1 MATDERM
8 KNLQA
13 LLGEGEDLNYKNF
26 CRPFGDNMGMVCGE
40 SAGFAILMSDRLALE
55 TGANIR
61 GAFLNVNINADGNKK
76 SISGPGAGNYFSV
89 GKTFKDIEKVFGE
102 KVLQNQSCFIAHG
115 TGTPL
120 NRITESHIMSTFA
133 KEFQVSNLPV
143 TSIKSK
149 LGHTMG
155 TAGMDQIWSALGA
168 LESQKLSGICTIPK
182 LADDVFTENL
192 DYFLEDREFEN
203 KKDVVFLNSKGF
215 GGNNATS
222 ALISKDLTLELLN
235 KRYRNSELNKWQGL
249 QEKTLES
256 RAQNKLAAINN
267 EIEPIYEFDKDV
279 LDLTD
284 LNISRTNIKTSTGF
298 DYELTSDLGD
308 EDYSV

>member
-1 MATDERM
+1 M
-8 KNLQA
+8 
-13 LLGEGEDLNYKNF
+13 
-26 CRPFGDNMGMVCGE
+26 
-40 SAGFAILMSDRLALE
+40 
-55 TGANIR
+55 
-61 GAFLNVNINADGNKK
+61 
-76 SISGPGAGNYFSV
+76 
-89 GKTFKDIEKVFGE
+89 
-102 KVLQNQSCFIAHG
+102 LQNQSCFIAHG

-133 KEFQVSNLPV
+133 KEFQVNNMPV
-143 TSIKSK
+143 TSVKSK

-192 DYFLEDREFEN
+192 DYFLEDREFED
-203 KKDVVFLNSKGF
+203 KKDIVFLNSKGF

-222 ALISKDLTLELLN
+222 ALISKDLTLDLIN
-235 KRYRNSELNKWQGL
+235 KRYSSSELNKWQGL

-284 LNISRTNIKTSTGF
+284 LDISRTNIKTSTGF
-298 DYELTSDLGD
+298 DYELSSDLGD